1 MLQAKELRFG
11 NKVQSHQGEI
21 ITVQQILS
29 NTVIYDTQVKVN
41 RELATTGESYHRT
54 YTTQVIELVKKS
66 DFQELEPIA
75 LTPKVLEKCGLRNF
89 IREEWILTI
98 GKYHIDFEF
107 IDGTLRLRPPYPC
120 RIGIQYVHQL
130 QNLLFAI
137 TGYEL
142 EVDM

>member
-11 NKVQSHQGEI
+11 NKVQSPQGEV

-41 RELATTGESYHRT
+41 RELAPTGDSYHRT
-54 YTTQVIELVKKS
+54 YTTQVIEMVKKS
-66 DFQELEPIA
+66 DFHELEPII
-75 LTPKVLEKCGLRNF
+75 LTPKVLEKCGMRNF
-89 IREEWILTI
+89 RQGEWILTI
-98 GKYHIDFEF
+98 GKHHIDFEL
-107 IDGTLRLRPPYPC
+107 IDGALRLRGPYPG
-120 RIGIQYVHQL
+120 RISIQYVHQL
-130 QNLLFAI
+130 QNLLFAL

>member
-11 NKVQSHQGEI
+11 NKVQSPQGEI

-29 NTVIYDTQVKVN
+29 NTVIYDAQIKVN
-41 RELATTGESYHRT
+41 RELATTADSYHRT
-54 YTTQVIELVKKS
+54 YTTQVIEMVKKS
-66 DFQELEPIA
+66 DFHELEPIT
-75 LTPKVLEKCGLRNF
+75 LTPKVLEKCGMRNF
-89 IREEWILTI
+89 RQGEWILTI
-98 GKYHIDFEF
+98 GKHHIDFEF
-107 IDGTLRLRPPYPC
+107 IDGGLRLRGPYPG
-120 RIGIQYVHQL
+120 RISIQYVHQL